1 MKRTLLALLLG
12 LLLALSLTACGS
24 RESAQSVTE
33 STIQALQAM
42 DTESLQEYWGPSLGS
57 DDLNVEDEQVIQML
71 QLMTQ
76 NLTYEILAA
85 QEAADTAVVTV
96 EFTNID
102 MAPVLAASLTSA
114 LEEVLPYAFLPE
126 DQQLSDEEI
135 SAIYLEKLT
144 EALSQE
150 DLDTTTAKVDVNLVL
165 TDGQW
170 EVTPDDEL
178 VDAMLGGFLS
188 AADTL
193 GEDLA
198 S

>member
-71 QLMTQ
+71 RLMTQ
-76 NLTYEILAA
+76 NLTYEVLAA